1 MEQANSATR
10 ILIAALFAVVF
21 TLISQLFLSTPDTTT
36 ISLIAL
42 GSFLGGTLSPLLA
55 NIIPTRR
62 KSSNAGYQGN
72 SQPTGE
78 GTTLYVGNLPFKT
91 DEESVRSAFAK
102 YGTVLSVRL
111 VKDRRTGRKKGYGF
125 VEMEDNSAEKALSKL
140 NDKEF
145 EGRTLKVRLA
155 HSEQD

>member
-1 MEQANSATR
+1 MEQASSATR

-21 TLISQLFLSTPDTTT
+21 TLVSQLFLTSSDSTT
-36 ISLIAL
+36 ISIIAL
-42 GSFLGGTLSPLLA
+42 GAFLGGALVPLLA
-55 NIIPTRR
+55 NIIPTR
-62 KSSNAGYQGN
+62 KASSNFDSDQSA
-72 SQPTGE
+72 GE

-91 DEESVRSAFAK
+91 DENAVKDAFAK
-102 YGTVLSVRL
+102 YGAVLSVRL

-125 VEMEDNSAEKALSKL
+125 VEMEDGAAEKALSKL

-155 HSEQD
+155 HSEQSE